1 MHLYYVSC
9 VKKHPVLYYNVYLI
23 WFINIPTLKTFY
35 MIKHVYG
42 TTKTVYYKVY
52 LIWSMK

>member
-9 VKKHPVLYYNVYLI
+9 VKKHPALYYNVYLI

-42 TTKTVYYKVY
+42 TTKTVY
-52 LIWSMK
+52 WSMK